1 MITSYRTLQ
10 REKENIFTVSESD
23 LYENKKSHLSEAFID
38 AIGNIIKSS
47 AEVTEVFEIDLILSC
62 SVFELY

>member
-10 REKENIFTVSESD
+10 KEKENIFTVSESD

-38 AIGNIIKSS
+38 AIGNIKSS
-47 AEVTEVFEIDLILSC
+47 AEVTEVFETDLILSC

>member
-1 MITSYRTLQ
+1 MQ
-10 REKENIFTVSESD
+10 KEKENIFTVSESD
-23 LYENKKSHLSEAFID
+23 LYENKKSRLSEAFID

-47 AEVTEVFEIDLILSC
+47 AEVTEVFETDLILSC

>member
-1 MITSYRTLQ
+1 MQ

-23 LYENKKSHLSEAFID
+23 LYENKKSNLSEAFID